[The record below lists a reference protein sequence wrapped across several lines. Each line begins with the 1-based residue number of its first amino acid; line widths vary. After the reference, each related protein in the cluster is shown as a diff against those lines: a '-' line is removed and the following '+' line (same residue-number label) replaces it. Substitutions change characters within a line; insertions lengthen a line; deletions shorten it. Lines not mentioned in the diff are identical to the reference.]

1 MTRLPLRFALLA
13 GTALTGQIFVLPAT
27 AQEAEEEYELQDIRI
42 EVGEAQKVL
51 GNLEITEEDLEQRN
65 PASIKDVFAG
75 ESAISASG
83 GASIAQKVFV
93 NGVEESLLNVTIDGA
108 RQNKSAFHHT
118 GNVLIDPGLLKSVE
132 VSSGLSPADQG
143 LGGLGGAI
151 AYTTKDASDLLEDG
165 DTFGGRFTLGAGSN
179 GYGLRSSLAL
189 YGQQGGFDYLLNVT
203 RHSGDDY
210 KDGNGHTV
218 LGTEPDVTD
227 LTAKVSY
234 TTDTG
239 HKFAFSASDTQDTGM
254 RAGQAGPGGLIFIRP
269 DFDGTTSGPS
279 VLVEGLSR
287 RTSYSFTYTT
297 EDSDSWY
304 DPFVQIAYN
313 EQEIDAGGVWGVNTS
328 LSGTFKN
335 TFHLSNGTVSAGLD
349 FFDESAEGRTDAP
362 FNFTGT
368 EKLRNVGVFAQ
379 ARQDLSNAISVS
391 YGMRYDWQDFTGA
404 DGSKFTDDGLSANA
418 AVDIALT
425 DTLSLNAGYASTWG
439 GYELGEAALINFF
452 TPWDYTGFKAS
463 RGKSARVGLRFDN
476 GTWQATGALFRT
488 DIRDVAAV
496 LPTGGARGVTTD
508 VLTEGFDS
516 SLAYFWGNGFAR
528 AKYTFADVSANG
540 APIGTTAYYLGRPM
554 GHIVA
559 LETAFQPTSEWT
571 IGGSAEIAPKFT
583 NTTGSSDWTSL
594 DAYSVFNLYAEY
606 TPASMEKLR
615 VRLDVRNLFDEA
627 YVARGNDA
635 GGSTAGRANPLT
647 EPGRTITLT
656 ANITF

>member
-13 GTALTGQIFVLPAT
+13 GTALAGQTFVLPAM
-27 AQEAEEEYELQDIRI
+27 AQEVEEEYELQDIRI

-51 GNLEITEEDLEQRN
+51 GNLEITDEDIDQRN

-83 GASIAQKVFV
+83 GAAIAQKVFV
-93 NGVEESLLNVTIDGA
+93 NGIEESLLNVTIDGA

-118 GNVLIDPGLLKSVE
+118 GNVLIDPGLLKAVE
-132 VSSGLSPADQG
+132 VSSGLAPADQG
-143 LGGLGGAI
+143 PGGLAGSI
-151 AYTTKDASDLLEDG
+151 AYTTKDAADLLEEG
-165 DTFGGRFTLGAGSN
+165 DTFGGRFTLGAGTN
-179 GYGLRSSLAL
+179 GQGLRSSLAL
-189 YGQQGGFDYLLNVT
+189 YGQQGGFDYLVNAT
-203 RHSGDDY
+203 RHKGDDY
-210 KDGNGHTV
+210 KNGSGSSI
-218 LGTEPDVTD
+218 LGTRADVTD
-227 LTAKVSY
+227 LMAKVSY

-254 RAGQAGPGGLIFIRP
+254 RAGQPGPGGLIFIRP
-269 DFDGTTSGPS
+269 DFDGVTSGPS
-279 VLVEGLSR
+279 VLVQGLSR
-287 RTSYSFTYTT
+287 RTSYAFTYSM
-297 EDSDSWY
+297 EESDSWF
-304 DPFVQIAYN
+304 DPFIQIAYN
-313 EQEIDAGGVWGVNTS
+313 EQEIDASGVWGLNSS

-335 TFHLSNGTVSAGLD
+335 TFDLGNGTLTAGLD
-349 FFDESAEGRTDAP
+349 FFDEQAEGLTRPP

-368 EKLRNVGVFAQ
+368 EKLRNVGLFAQ
-379 ARQDLSNAISVS
+379 ARQDLNDTISVS
-391 YGMRYDWQDFTGA
+391 YGARYDWQDFTGA
-404 DGSKFTDDGLSANA
+404 DGSKFKDDGLSANA
-418 AVDIALT
+418 AIDIALT

-439 GYELGEAALINFF
+439 GYELGEAALINFL

-463 RGKSARVGLRFDN
+463 RGESARVGLRFDN

-496 LPTGGARGVTTD
+496 LPSGGARGAATD

-528 AKYTFADVSANG
+528 AKYTFADVTANG

-554 GHIVA
+554 GHIIA

-571 IGGSAEIAPKFT
+571 IGGSAEIAPTFK
-583 NTTGSSDWTSL
+583 NTTGTSDWTQL
-594 DAYSVFNLYAEY
+594 DSYSVFNLYAEY
-606 TPASMEKLR
+606 APANMQNLR
-615 VRLDVRNLFDEA
+615 VRLDVRNLFDET

-656 ANITF
+656 ANLTF